1 MKYIGVDG
9 CSAGWFYVSLDD
21 FNNCEYGFFT
31 DFQSLSEKF
40 YEDCLILVDIP
51 IGLRDKGIIERLCDR
66 EARKLLK
73 KPRSSSVFRVP
84 CRKAVYESS
93 PEEARRI
100 NHEQTGKF
108 LSKQTLAIS
117 KKIRE
122 VDELLKTSLKYRKLV
137 REIHP
142 EICFW
147 ALNGK
152 KSMTNKKS
160 LPAGFHERLD
170 VIRKVYGGCDELVKD
185 ALSKFNKSDVADD
198 DILDALIGAVT
209 AKFGMKPLKTIPD
222 DPERDEMGLPME
234 MVYCLPKSD

>member
-21 FNNCEYGFFT
+21 YDNCEYDVFT
-31 DFQSLSEKF
+31 DFQSLSKKF

-51 IGLRDKGIIERLCDR
+51 IGLRGKGNIERRCDT
-66 EARKLLK
+66 EARELLK

-84 CRKAVYESS
+84 CRKALESS
-93 PEEARRI
+93 PEEAKRI
-100 NHEQTGKF
+100 NHEITGKF
-108 LSKQTLAIS
+108 LSNQTWAIS

-122 VDELLKTSLKYRKLV
+122 VDELLKTSIKYRKVV

-147 ALNGK
+147 ALNGR
-152 KSMTNKKS
+152 KSMKCKKKTQK
-160 LPAGFHERLD
+160 GCNERLD
-170 VIRKVYGGCDELVKD
+170 VIRNVYRDCDELFNE
-185 ALSKFNKSDVADD
+185 ALSKFKRCEVARDDV
-198 DILDALIGAVT
+198 LDALIGAVT
-209 AKFGMKPLKTIPD
+209 ARLGFNSLKTIPD
-222 DPERDEMGLPME
+222 APERDETGLPME